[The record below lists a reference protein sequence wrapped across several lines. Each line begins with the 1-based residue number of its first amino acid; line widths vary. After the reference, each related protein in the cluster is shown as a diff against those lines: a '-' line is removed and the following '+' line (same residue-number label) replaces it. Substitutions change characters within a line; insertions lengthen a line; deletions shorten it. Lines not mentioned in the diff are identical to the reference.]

1 MQLWVA
7 QLAVR
12 IIVGISHHMK
22 RLKSKKF
29 KPELFLGLENECGT
43 VTNTT
48 LRYEIFS
55 EPKFGFKNMQDG
67 FTYKRNRIY
76 LKVSCLNV

>member
-7 QLAVR
+7 QLTVR

-22 RLKSKKF
+22 RLKF
-29 KPELFLGLENECGT
+29 KLELFLGLENECGT

-55 EPKFGFKNMQDG
+55 EPKFGFKNMQGG